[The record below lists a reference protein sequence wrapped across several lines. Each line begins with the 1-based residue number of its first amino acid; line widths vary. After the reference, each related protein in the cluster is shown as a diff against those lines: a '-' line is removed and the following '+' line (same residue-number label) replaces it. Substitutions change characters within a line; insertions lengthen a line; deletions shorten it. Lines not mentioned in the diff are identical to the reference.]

1 MGMTEDVPATGK
13 GVKRDRWSSRTTF
26 ILAGIGAAVG
36 LGNIWRFPY
45 LNYRWG
51 GGAFLIPYVVA
62 KVFMGIPLL
71 QAELALGA
79 LCLPVALEY

>member
-1 MGMTEDVPATGK
+1 MGTTENVPTTGK

-26 ILAGIGAAVG
+26 ILAGVGAAVG

-45 LNYRWG
+45 LNYKWG
-51 GGAFLIPYVVA
+51 GGAFLIPYMVA

-71 QAELALGA
+71 QAELALGVLRSPTA
-79 LCLPVALEY
+79 LK